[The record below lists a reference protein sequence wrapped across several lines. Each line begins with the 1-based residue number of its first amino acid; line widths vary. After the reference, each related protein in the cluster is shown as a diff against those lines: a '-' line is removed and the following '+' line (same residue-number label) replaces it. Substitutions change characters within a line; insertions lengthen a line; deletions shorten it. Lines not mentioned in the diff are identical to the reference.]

1 MNDQDFVSARWT
13 EPEGAKT
20 PRFRNVVIGFRQ
32 LVDQNVTRYNEI
44 QVKRDTLLGV
54 IACLLEKR

>member
-1 MNDQDFVSARWT
+1 MNDQDFVPARWT
-13 EPEGAKT
+13 DPEVVKT

-32 LVDQNVTRYNEI
+32 LVEQNVKTYGEI
-44 QVKRDTLLGV
+44 EVKRDTLLGV